1 MIHITIVDY
10 GSGNVLSAQKSF
22 IKVTKDNNID
32 AKVLIS
38 NDLDDI
44 KKSTHIVLPGQG
56 SFSTCMNGLKNTPGL
71 IEELHDFA
79 IVKKKPFL
87 GICLGAQMLANN
99 LGGTVQR
106 AKDKSFEIGFYN
118 INPVKAGLKLF
129 QGQKTFFQW
138 HKEGF
143 STPLSCQLLATGDTF
158 QEQAFQY
165 KNAYGIQFHPEVNS
179 KMHLKWLYYAGYML
193 REKGAQKKMQQLNLR
208 LKHGKKINMW
218 LDYFLDNYL
227 LKKDL

>member
-1 MIHITIVDY
+1 MKEKKALMIVHQKRSSTGDVGYKLKQRGYQLDVKRPVFGETLPDNMDNHDLAVIY
-10 GSGNVLSAQKSF
+10 GGPPSAN
-22 IKVTKDNNID
+22 D
-32 AKVLIS
+32 
-38 NDLDDI
+38 DLDYI
-44 KKSTHIVLPGQG
+44 KYETEWISTVLK
-56 SFSTCMNGLKNTPGL
+56 FN
-71 IEELHDFA
+71 
-79 IVKKKPFL
+79 KPFL

-106 AKDKSFEIGFYN
+106 APDKSFEIGFYN
-118 INPVKAGLKLF
+118 IHPVKKGLKLF

-143 STPLSCQLLATGDTF
+143 SAPSSCELLATGDIF

-165 KNAYGIQFHPEVNS
+165 KNAYAIQFHPEVNS

-193 REKGAQKKMQQLNLR
+193 REKGAQKKMCQLNLR
-208 LKHGKKINMW
+208 VKHGKKINMW

-227 LKKDL
+227 LKN